1 MKQIDFDQ
9 LPDSA
14 LVRLQTLITS
24 GVLPFSASTL
34 WRKCR
39 SNQFP
44 APIRVSAQVTA
55 WRAGD
60 IRDWLKAPGQYT
72 TLTGSPVT
80 TA

>member
-14 LVRLQTLITS
+14 LIRLQTLIAS
-24 GVLPFSASTL
+24 GVVPFSASTL

-44 APIRVSAQVTA
+44 SPIRVSTQVTA

-60 IRDWLKAPGQYT
+60 IRDWLKAPDQYNT
-72 TLTGSPVT
+72 STN
-80 TA
+80 

>member
-14 LVRLQTLITS
+14 LIRLQTLIAS
-24 GVLPFSASTL
+24 GVVPFSASTL

-39 SNQFP
+39 NNQFP
-44 APIRVSAQVTA
+44 SPIRVSAQVTA

-60 IRDWLKAPGQYT
+60 IRDWLKAPDKYT
-72 TLTGSPVT
+72 TT
-80 TA
+80 TN